1 MLSVSPLRTPPA
13 AREGHV
19 PIFSERLLVVT
30 DALGADGASQDIIV
44 SNSTFFDLS
53 GGAVKLGKSGERGGN
68 FTRNPPL
75 LVVHGSILTDCL

>member
-1 MLSVSPLRTPPA
+1 
-13 AREGHV
+13 
-19 PIFSERLLVVT
+19 VVT

-68 FTRNPPL
+68 YSFTSNL
-75 LVVHGSILTDCL
+75 SFLVVHGTMLTDCS